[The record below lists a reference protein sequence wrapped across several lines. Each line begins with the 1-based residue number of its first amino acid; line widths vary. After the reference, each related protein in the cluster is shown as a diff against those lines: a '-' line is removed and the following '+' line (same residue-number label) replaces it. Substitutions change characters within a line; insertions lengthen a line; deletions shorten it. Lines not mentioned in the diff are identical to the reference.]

1 MVRGSS
7 STGKRRTR
15 NGEKTLQVASVDEK
29 QVEVV
34 AGTSGGVDGEEMEQ
48 AETGVEQE
56 ELDEEPE
63 DMEGGGQQDND
74 EVPQRTKGNSN
85 LRVKLPTSFTPG
97 IMSEEYHALCA
108 VKNAAS
114 QAEQKVL
121 GCVAER
127 AMSWLR
133 LAYKKIHDKDLPR
146 QACCVEE
153 SQVMETLEAI
163 TELDPSATATK
174 KKVKKNGTGQDK
186 EQPSSE
192 DVQEIRRSKR
202 LAQAAA
208 VDEPPSKKQGVTDD
222 SDDDD
227 DIVDNY
233 ENDDDCENNDSSSEA
248 EAASDISSP
257 SKEAAGIGWKNIYK
271 QPSQPNTRMAY
282 LAEFYKRLQTIDLG
296 LCTAIEALEHT
307 RHIHKLM
314 DGIDASTCTSCSTTI
329 NCLLVDSKTIWE
341 WADTRIGTTMAGR
354 TVQKYLLSL
363 EKFYLLIT
371 CCELPPHLPKLSHA
385 SLVMARCARTSLP
398 GFRTTAGKIAAERR
412 WKSMKDNPEYMHQ
425 LHEENVRRHKH
436 ILDPNIIGLRNSTPM
451 GTQPL
456 RSKWDRK
463 DEQLLVRYFT
473 FKPPKDVIRHVC
485 EEVEELRELVAK
497 KDLNVATK
505 RSKLFIGETL
515 QYSILVCFNLLHKY
529 K

>member
-1 MVRGSS
+1 
-7 STGKRRTR
+7 
-15 NGEKTLQVASVDEK
+15 
-29 QVEVV
+29 
-34 AGTSGGVDGEEMEQ
+34 
-48 AETGVEQE
+48 
-56 ELDEEPE
+56 
-63 DMEGGGQQDND
+63 
-74 EVPQRTKGNSN
+74 
-85 LRVKLPTSFTPG
+85 
-97 IMSEEYHALCA
+97 
-108 VKNAAS
+108 
-114 QAEQKVL
+114 
-121 GCVAER
+121 
-127 AMSWLR
+127 
-133 LAYKKIHDKDLPR
+133 
-146 QACCVEE
+146 
-153 SQVMETLEAI
+153 METLEAI
-163 TELDPSATATK
+163 TELNPSAAATK
-174 KKVKKNGTGQDK
+174 KKVKRNGTGQDK

-233 ENDDDCENNDSSSEA
+233 ENDDDDDYENNDSTSEA
-248 EAASDISSP
+248 EVASDISSP
-257 SKEAAGIGWKNIYK
+257 SKEEAGIGWKNIYK
-271 QPSQPNTRMAY
+271 QPSDAQPNTRMAY
-282 LAEFYKRLQTIDLG
+282 LAEFYKCLQTIDLG
-296 LCTAIEALEHT
+296 LCTTNEALEHT
-307 RHIHKLM
+307 RCVHKIM
-314 DGIDASTCTSCSTTI
+314 DSIDATD
-329 NCLLVDSKTIWE
+329 CLLVDSKTIWE
-341 WADTRIGTTMAGR
+341 WADARIGTTMAGR

-398 GFRTTAGKIAAERR
+398 GFRTSAGKIAAERR

-436 ILDPNIIGLRNSTPM
+436 ILNPNIIGLRNPTPM

-497 KDLNVATK
+497 KGFERCYEKVKTLYRRNTAILDLGLFQSVA
-505 RSKLFIGETL
+505 
-515 QYSILVCFNLLHKY
+515 
-529 K
+529 